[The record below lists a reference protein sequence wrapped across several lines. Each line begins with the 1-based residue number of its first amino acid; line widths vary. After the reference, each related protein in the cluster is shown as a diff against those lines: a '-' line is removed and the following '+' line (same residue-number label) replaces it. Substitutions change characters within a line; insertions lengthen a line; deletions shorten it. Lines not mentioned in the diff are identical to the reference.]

1 MCGIAG
7 YLGRFDGE
15 ELESMSRRV
24 AHRGPDGAGVWIS
37 EDRQVGLAHRRLSII
52 DLSTAASQPMTDGNV
67 VLIYNGELYN
77 YLDLREQMMHAGI
90 QFRTRSDTEVIL
102 KMYLW
107 KGVEMLEHLNG
118 IFAFAIWDKRSKTL
132 FAARDGV
139 GVKPFYYTQTS
150 RGLLF
155 SSEIKSFLD
164 IRDVEWSIDPAALRA
179 YMTYHWS
186 PGEATMV
193 RSVRKLLPGHAF
205 IARAGRIE
213 RMWAFYDFPYASSPG
228 EMDAKEAI
236 ELVHDSVKAAV
247 RRQMVADVPVGAFL
261 SGGLD
266 SSAVVAFAKDGAKN
280 GELPCFTIRFNRAG
294 AQQEGITDD
303 LPYAHQVARHIG
315 VDLHEVSVGPESLH
329 LLPDMVYMMDEPQA
343 DVSPINAYLISS
355 VARQQGI
362 KVLLSGMGGDD
373 IFTGY
378 RRHYALEQE
387 RYWRWLPTGA
397 RSAVAGFA
405 NRMPVR
411 VPLMR
416 QVRKAFSYAHLSQD
430 ERIASYFFWGHPDV
444 VNSILSPDLRSTLA
458 GEGVEA
464 PLMAALGR
472 LPDSTPLMNKMLYL
486 DGKFFVPDHNLN
498 FFDKVS
504 MACGVECRVPLL
516 DIELIR
522 SAASLPVRF
531 KQVGREGKWVFKKAM
546 EAQLPHQVIYRPKT
560 GFGMPLRVWMR
571 EELNDL
577 QEDLLSPRAIRNR
590 GFFDP
595 QAVQNLRRANEAGQ
609 IDATYTLLSMMSIE
623 LWSRIFLD
631 RSLSPSAS
639 MAPSES
645 PHPRE
650 AYKVA

>member
-1 MCGIAG
+1 
-7 YLGRFDGE
+7 
-15 ELESMSRRV
+15 
-24 AHRGPDGAGVWIS
+24 
-37 EDRQVGLAHRRLSII
+37 
-52 DLSTAASQPMTDGNV
+52 
-67 VLIYNGELYN
+67 
-77 YLDLREQMMHAGI
+77 
-90 QFRTRSDTEVIL
+90 
-102 KMYLW
+102 
-107 KGVEMLEHLNG
+107 
-118 IFAFAIWDKRSKTL
+118 
-132 FAARDGV
+132 
-139 GVKPFYYTQTS
+139 
-150 RGLLF
+150 
-155 SSEIKSFLD
+155 
-164 IRDVEWSIDPAALRA
+164 
-179 YMTYHWS
+179 
-186 PGEATMV
+186 
-193 RSVRKLLPGHAF
+193 
-205 IARAGRIE
+205 
-213 RMWAFYDFPYASSPG
+213 
-228 EMDAKEAI
+228 
-236 ELVHDSVKAAV
+236 
-247 RRQMVADVPVGAFL
+247 
-261 SGGLD
+261 
-266 SSAVVAFAKDGAKN
+266 
-280 GELPCFTIRFNRAG
+280 
-294 AQQEGITDD
+294 
-303 LPYAHQVARHIG
+303 
-315 VDLHEVSVGPESLH
+315 
-329 LLPDMVYMMDEPQA
+329 
-343 DVSPINAYLISS
+343 
-355 VARQQGI
+355 
-362 KVLLSGMGGDD
+362 
-373 IFTGY
+373 
-378 RRHYALEQE
+378 
-387 RYWRWLPTGA
+387 
-397 RSAVAGFA
+397 
-405 NRMPVR
+405 
-411 VPLMR
+411 MR

-458 GEGVEA
+458 GEGVDA

-546 EAQLPHQVIYRPKT
+546 EAHLPHQVIYRPKT

-590 GFFDP
+590 GFFDS

-645 PHPRE
+645 PLPRE

>member
-24 AHRGPDGAGVWIS
+24 AHRGPDGAGVWIC

-52 DLSTAASQPMTDGNV
+52 DLSTAAGQPMTDGNV

-107 KGVEMLEHLNG
+107 KGVEMLEHLHG

-213 RMWAFYDFPYASSPG
+213 RVWAFYDFPYASSPG

-266 SSAVVAFAKDGAKN
+266 SSSVVAFAKDGAKN

-397 RSAVAGFA
+397 RSAVARFA
-405 NRMPVR
+405 NHMPVR

-444 VNSILSPDLRSTLA
+444 VSSILSPDLRSTLA

-472 LPDSTPLMNKMLYL
+472 LPASTPLMNKMLYL

-516 DIELIR
+516 DTELIR

-546 EAQLPHQVIYRPKT
+546 EAHLPHEVIYRPKT

-645 PHPRE
+645 PHSRE

>member
-24 AHRGPDGAGVWIS
+24 AHRGPDGAGIWIS
-37 EDRQVGLAHRRLSII
+37 EDRQVGFAHRRLSII
-52 DLSTAASQPMTDGNV
+52 DLSTAADQPMTDGNV

-77 YLDLREQMMHAGI
+77 YLDLREQMMRAGI

-213 RMWAFYDFPYASSPG
+213 RTWAFYDFPYASSPG

-266 SSAVVAFAKDGAKN
+266 SSAVVAFAKDGAKD

-387 RYWRWLPTGA
+387 RYWRWLPAGA
-397 RSAVAGFA
+397 RSAVAGLA
-405 NRMPVR
+405 SRMPVR

-444 VNSILSPDLRSTLA
+444 VSSTLSPDLRSTLA

-472 LPDSTPLMNKMLYL
+472 LPASTPLMNKMLYL

-546 EAQLPHQVIYRPKT
+546 EALLPHQVIYRPKT

-590 GFFDP
+590 GFFDS

-639 MAPSES
+639 MAPTES
-645 PHPRE
+645 PRPRE

>member
-7 YLGRFDGE
+7 YLGRFEKE

-24 AHRGPDGAGVWIS
+24 AHRGPDGSGSWIS
-37 EDRQVGLAHRRLSII
+37 EDRQAGLAHRRLSII
-52 DLSTAASQPMTDGNV
+52 DLSTAASQPMADDDV

-77 YLDLREQMMHAGI
+77 YRDLREQMIQAGI
-90 QFRTRSDTEVIL
+90 QFKTRSDTEVIL

-107 KGVEMLEHLNG
+107 KGVAMLSHLNG

-132 FAARDGV
+132 FVARDGV
-139 GVKPFYYTQTS
+139 GVKPFYYTQTP

-164 IRDVEWSIDPAALRA
+164 IRDVDWSVDPVALRA

-186 PGEATMV
+186 PGEGTMV
-193 RSVRKLLPGHAF
+193 KSVQKLLPGHAF

-213 RMWAFYDFPYASSPG
+213 RMWSFYDLPYASPPR
-228 EMDAKEAI
+228 EMSEEEAI
-236 ELVHDSVKAAV
+236 SLVHDSVRAAV
-247 RRQMVADVPVGAFL
+247 HRQMVADVPVGAFL

-266 SSAVVAFAKDGAKN
+266 SSSVVAFAKEGAQN
-280 GELPCFTIRFNRAG
+280 GQLPCFTIRFDRAG
-294 AQQEGITDD
+294 AEQEGITDD
-303 LPYAHQVARHIG
+303 LPYAHQVAQHIG
-315 VDLHEVSVGPESLH
+315 VDLQEVSVGPESLH
-329 LLPDMVYMMDEPQA
+329 LLADMVYMMDEPQA

-378 RRHYALEQE
+378 RRHYALAQE
-387 RYWRWLPTGA
+387 KYWRWLPRGA
-397 RSAVAGFA
+397 RSAMASLA
-405 NRMPVR
+405 HRMPVR
-411 VPLMR
+411 IPLMR
-416 QVRKAFSYAHLSQD
+416 QVRKAFSYAHLPQD
-430 ERIASYFFWGHPDV
+430 GRIASYFFWGHPDV
-444 VNSILSPDLRSTLA
+444 VSSMLAPHLRAPIA
-458 GEGVEA
+458 GDDVGA
-464 PLMAALGR
+464 PLMEALER
-472 LPDSTPLMNKMLYL
+472 LPASTPLMNRMLYL

-522 SAASLPVRF
+522 EAASLPIRF
-531 KQVGREGKWVFKKAM
+531 KQAGREGKWVFKKAM
-546 EAQLPHQVIYRPKT
+546 EAHLPHQVIYRPKT

-571 EELNDL
+571 EELKDL
-577 QEDLLSPRAIRNR
+577 QEDLLSPKAVRNR

-595 QAVQNLRRANEAGQ
+595 KSVQDLRAANAAGQ

-631 RSLSPSAS
+631 RSINPSVDVLSRSAAS
-639 MAPSES
+639 QD
-645 PHPRE
+645 